1 MELKKVL
8 FMKKSIF
15 IIFCSICFFGCTKKE
30 VQVVNKQNDCE
41 KIIDSFSFPADLEVL
56 DEKKYICDSVLPFID
71 NENRKFFNQMK
82 ITFSDKNF
90 TLIFFNRKTKILFDK
105 KENLL
110 LVFKATEIDNFYF
123 NKPSYKE
130 HYPLTFY
137 VLDEKYLPKYYF
149 SGNVI
154 SVFKDNVRLKKFEEY
169 KVVMNN
175 KFLNDNYEVF
185 NYSELINVVKE
196 LEKGNYTIKEDIS
209 SDILNYFYKEEPIWV
224 EM

>member
-1 MELKKVL
+1 M
-8 FMKKSIF
+8 
-15 IIFCSICFFGCTKKE
+15 
-30 VQVVNKQNDCE
+30 
-41 KIIDSFSFPADLEVL
+41 
-56 DEKKYICDSVLPFID
+56 
-71 NENRKFFNQMK
+71 
-82 ITFSDKNF
+82 
-90 TLIFFNRKTKILFDK
+90 
-105 KENLL
+105 
-110 LVFKATEIDNFYF
+110 
-123 NKPSYKE
+123 
-130 HYPLTFY
+130 
-137 VLDEKYLPKYYF
+137 PKYYF

>member
-1 MELKKVL
+1 M
-8 FMKKSIF
+8 
-15 IIFCSICFFGCTKKE
+15 
-30 VQVVNKQNDCE
+30 
-41 KIIDSFSFPADLEVL
+41 
-56 DEKKYICDSVLPFID
+56 
-71 NENRKFFNQMK
+71 
-82 ITFSDKNF
+82 
-90 TLIFFNRKTKILFDK
+90 
-105 KENLL
+105 
-110 LVFKATEIDNFYF
+110 
-123 NKPSYKE
+123 
-130 HYPLTFY
+130 
-137 VLDEKYLPKYYF
+137 PKYYF

-209 SDILNYFYKEEPIWV
+209 SDILNYFCKEEPIWV

>member
-1 MELKKVL
+1 
-8 FMKKSIF
+8 MKKSIL
-15 IIFCSICFFGCTKKE
+15 IIFCSICFFACTKKE
-30 VQVVNKQNDCE
+30 GQVANKQNDCE
-41 KIIDSFSFPADLEVL
+41 KIIDSFSFPADLEIL

-71 NENRKFFNQMK
+71 KGNRKFFNQMK

-90 TLIFFNRKTKILFDK
+90 TLISFNRKTKILFDK
-105 KENLL
+105 KESLL

-123 NKPSYKE
+123 NKPGYKE

>member
-1 MELKKVL
+1 
-8 FMKKSIF
+8 MKKSIF

-30 VQVVNKQNDCE
+30 VQVANKQNDCE
-41 KIIDSFSFPADLEVL
+41 KIIDSFSFPADLEIL

-71 NENRKFFNQMK
+71 KENRKFFNQMK

-90 TLIFFNRKTKILFDK
+90 ILIFFNRKTKILFDK

-123 NKPSYKE
+123 NKSGYKE
-130 HYPLTFY
+130 LYPLTFY

-154 SVFKDNVRLKKFEEY
+154 SVFKDNVRLKKFEKY

-175 KFLNDNYEVF
+175 EFLNDNYEVF
-185 NYSELINVVKE
+185 NYSKLINVVKE

-209 SDILNYFYKEEPIWV
+209 SDILNHFYKEEPIWV